1 MQFPLILARDLPLGS
16 EVLSPQDTLIVVRGN
31 DKLERV
37 PADAIRNISP
47 KYAAEVP
54 TTPIQEG
61 EEHTI
66 AWDTDGIYTFEN
78 GVWGKTPRL
87 LTNWNDYNS
96 ESRFLLVN
104 RPVELSNEEVTNA
117 RASLKISSATV
128 TDEGLVKI
136 AKSVDANDGGVI
148 TGPQLIDYIDAQISN
163 IKPKTNEVIN
173 LGNYSGDVLIK
184 GKNGEVLL
192 TYDSATSTLYIGGP
206 DVNVAVRSKDKTLIQ
221 NVTEENIVEIA

>member
-16 EVLSPQDTLIVVRGN
+16 EALSSQDALVVVRGN
-31 DKLERV
+31 SKLERI

-47 KYAAEVP
+47 KYTAEVP
-54 TTPIQEG
+54 STPIQEG

-66 AWDTDGIYTFEN
+66 TWDTDGIYTFEN
-78 GVWGKTPRL
+78 GAWGKTPRL

-104 RPVELSNEEVTNA
+104 RPVELSDEEVTNV
-117 RASLKISSATV
+117 RASLKISSATA
-128 TDEGLVKI
+128 TNEGLVKL
-136 AKSVDANDGGVI
+136 ATSVDANDGGVI
-148 TGPQLIDYIDAQISN
+148 TGPQLIDYVDAQISN
-163 IKPKTNEVIN
+163 IKPKASESIS

-184 GKNGEVLL
+184 GRNGEVLL
-192 TYDSATSTLYIGGP
+192 TYDSTTNTLYIGGP

-221 NVTEENIVEIA
+221 NVTEENIIEIV